1 MRNGFFDAFVK
12 NLKRHTKSML
22 EIKYGMVFGGI
33 EKFDLIIFI
42 ALRLKVRGWNS
53 LIIKVMF

>member
-1 MRNGFFDAFVK
+1 MRKGVLDAFVK
-12 NLKRHTKSML
+12 NLKSYTKSML

-33 EKFDLIIFI
+33 EKFDLIIFT
-42 ALRLKVRGWNS
+42 ALRLKVRGWNY

>member
-1 MRNGFFDAFVK
+1 MRNGVFDAFVK